1 MAKRYDPIM
10 CMMVDEPTKAQDE
23 LSLAQKKQVVTEL
36 KGYLKKSYN
45 FSDESEY
52 GRAYEDLRHMF
63 TTGSR
68 KSISGLFEN
77 TVKKT
82 GAHDA
87 KAQDAKSYG
96 KYKLPNGEIVEVID
110 RKNVH
115 GVDTIVYKNSR
126 GVHFATVDWF
136 MSNAKKVYDSAS
148 ALDKAIA
155 TTDGMFAS
163 TFGEYTKGAKFKKDK
178 FLKELAGISDAEEF
192 AKRMQTLDN
201 ELKNN
206 LERLDEVYNVASKDY
221 YAARNEIRSIM
232 DAFSKEAFRLYR
244 KLGIK

>member
-1 MAKRYDPIM
+1 MELRCTMAKRYDPIL
-10 CMMVDEPTKAQDE
+10 CMMVDEQTKAQDE

-52 GRAYEDLRHMF
+52 ARAYEDLRHMF

-77 TVKKT
+77 AVKKT
-82 GAHDA
+82 GAHDSV
-87 KAQDAKSYG
+87 KTKDAKSYG

-115 GVDTIVYKNSR
+115 GADTIVYKNSR

-136 MSNAKKVYDSAS
+136 MSNAKKVRDSAS
-148 ALDKAIA
+148 SIDKAIRSCDEQIRLVKTISKKNGYA
-155 TTDGMFAS
+155 IHIVEGGYGERVVL
-163 TFGEYTKGAKFKKDK
+163 TFPNESYANPHMWLGSNNPSNIQKA
-178 FLKELAGISDAEEF
+178 KEL
-192 AKRMQTLDN
+192 
-201 ELKNN
+201 
-206 LERLDEVYNVASKDY
+206 LDE
-221 YAARNEIRSIM
+221 
-232 DAFSKEAFRLYR
+232 FSK
-244 KLGIK
+244 

>member
-1 MAKRYDPIM
+1 MAKRYDPIL

-52 GRAYEDLRHMF
+52 ARAYEDLRHMF

-87 KAQDAKSYG
+87 KSLG

-178 FLKELAGISDAEEF
+178 FLKELAGISDAKEF

-201 ELKNN
+201 ELRKN
-206 LERLDEVYNVASKDY
+206 LERLDEAYNVAAKDY

-232 DAFSKEAFRLYR
+232 DAFSNEAFSLYR
-244 KLGIK
+244 KLDTK